1 MGTHIL
7 DLKMSCLEKW
17 RNGEITLDERLQA
30 FDRDFETWYQQIPEC
45 NQSTVITLI
54 EHLEYYSH
62 RTTNS
67 WLKTLHSQL
76 LENSSVTNENT
87 IYTFLK
93 SKDGKTNSS
102 NDYWTEYKSINGLN
116 PNVCIENMDVLDPED
131 WDYIQNIVFIDDF
144 SGSGDTFISELKK
157 CPDRYKGKSVYFITI
172 NTMIQ
177 AVRKINNYCSKNNIS
192 VVLLSI
198 FNQEKAFERNL
209 FEDDEKAKNEIRE
222 MSDRLLIPS
231 EAIFGHKKTQAL
243 VVFYNNTPN
252 NTLGF
257 IRYNT
262 DKYKALFPRRDATVP
277 TWMKLRKERHRRNA
291 ANYRNRVEGAKD
303 E

>member
-1 MGTHIL
+1 MKTHIL
-7 DLKMSCLEKW
+7 DLKTSCLEKW

-30 FDRDFETWYQQIPEC
+30 FDNDFETWCQQIPEC

-76 LENSSVTNENT
+76 LKNSNVTNENT

-198 FNQEKAFERNL
+198 FNQEKAFERGL

-222 MSDRLLIPS
+222 MSDSLLIPS

-262 DKYKALFPRRDATVP
+262 DKYKALFPRRDASVP